1 MSEDTITFIKPI
13 KIRYKRRRNDK
24 TIVKSLKVYK
34 DDFELIQK
42 ACKSLG
48 ITPNYFIKWCSIAS
62 AKAIFNNGKY
72 ESVDVLIKED

>member
-1 MSEDTITFIKPI
+1 MTKDTITFIKPI

-24 TIVKSLKVYK
+24 TIVKSLKIYR

-42 ACKSLG
+42 ACKYLG